1 MRRRSRFAT
10 NLGIL
15 LLLIGGRLASAAAE
29 EKELTALEIFDR
41 TLTAFDNQRVALR
54 EWQYYQTLT
63 THQFDGS
70 GNVMARGTWQSI
82 VRPGDPRALE
92 YIGERMEGKLSFF
105 KPESSSSSAAPAPS
119 PSSSPSSTTPP
130 PKSKP
135 HDETE
140 EKNQAES
147 AVDAVR
153 KYNLRDRYNW
163 KRLPDENVAG
173 EGAYVIA
180 FEPKPRQN
188 ARSREERF
196 FGLLAGKLW
205 VSRDDFIVLKMEAGL
220 QSPCHLFWILARVTT
235 FQFTY
240 ILEPSRGPRL
250 FRLSKATAKTVVS
263 FPFYAVRQKHW
274 LTIDKYEPRTQRGTA
289 PKNPRPSLSPRGENG

>member
-1 MRRRSRFAT
+1 MCRRYRFAT
-10 NLGIL
+10 NFGIFVL
-15 LLLIGGRLASAAAE
+15 LLVGRLTFAAE
-29 EKELTALEIFDR
+29 DKELTALEIFDR
-41 TLTAFDNQRVALR
+41 TLTAFDNQRTALR

-70 GNVMARGTWQSI
+70 GKVMARGTWQSI
-82 VRPGDPRALE
+82 VRPGDPRPLE
-92 YIGERMEGKLSFF
+92 YIAERMEGKLSFF
-105 KPESSSSSAAPAPS
+105 KSESSSSPTPAASASSATPS
-119 PSSSPSSTTPP
+119 

-135 HDETE
+135 REEPE
-140 EKNQAES
+140 EKNQSES
-147 AVDAVR
+147 AAEAVR
-153 KYNLRDRYNW
+153 KYNLRERYNW

-180 FEPKPRQN
+180 FEPKSRQN
-188 ARSREERF
+188 TRSREERF
-196 FGLLAGKLW
+196 FSLLGGKLW
-205 VSRDDFIVLKMEAGL
+205 VSRNDFIILKMDVAL

-274 LTIDKYEPRTQRGTA
+274 LTIDKYEPRTARGTA
-289 PKNPRPSLSPRGENG
+289 TKNPRPSLSPRGEE